1 MMKYPVLYALLLAAS
16 FLSAAPGAISAQ
28 TLVEKRFSA
37 AAESEA
43 LLDLTASAPGT
54 SWRERGAEAAV
65 VTIYVDG
72 QYHQDVILFAGAL
85 EFTYQL
91 MLGRV
96 GPGEHGLRVEFNSKQ
111 SAAKATSVKIGEA
124 KVTTIDRKHPEFQA
138 VARAPIIYA
147 RPDTVGK
154 FSDIPLLAY
163 YESERASANDLTY
176 TVIFSNED
184 GGTQTTALMA
194 R

>member
-1 MMKYPVLYALLLAAS
+1 MSDRRKPMMKHSVLYALLLAAS
-16 FLSAAPGAISAQ
+16 FLSVTPSAISAQ
-28 TLVEKRFSA
+28 TLLEKRFSV

-65 VTIYVDG
+65 LTIYVDG
-72 QYHQDVILFAGAL
+72 QYHQDVILFAGAQ

-96 GPGEHGLRVEFNSKQ
+96 GPGEHSLRVEFNSKQ
-111 SAAKATSVKIGEA
+111 SAAKAAGVKIGEA

-138 VARAPIIYA
+138 IAP
-147 RPDTVGK
+147 
-154 FSDIPLLAY
+154 
-163 YESERASANDLTY
+163 
-176 TVIFSNED
+176 
-184 GGTQTTALMA
+184 ALMSVSPTPSSSA
-194 R
+194 TRTAAHRRRR

>member
-1 MMKYPVLYALLLAAS
+1 MMKHPVLYALLLAAS
-16 FLSAAPGAISAQ
+16 FLSATPGSIQAQ
-28 TLVEKRFSA
+28 TLLEKKFGA

-72 QYHQDVILFAGAL
+72 QYHQDVILFAGARD
-85 EFTYQL
+85 FTYQL

-96 GPGEHGLRVEFNSKQ
+96 TPGEHSLRVEFNRKE
-111 SAAKATSVKIGEA
+111 SAAKATSVKIGDA
-124 KVTTIDRKHPEFQA
+124 KVTIIDRKHPEFQA
-138 VARAPIIYA
+138 IARAPIIYA

-154 FSDIPLLAY
+154 FSDIPLVAY
-163 YESERASANDLTY
+163 YESERPGAYD
-176 TVIFSNED
+176 
-184 GGTQTTALMA
+184 
-194 R
+194 